1 MKIEDYFVAQFH
13 TVFFLQADKKI
24 TGLRSWEKQHKVL
37 QFCWHFLGFLSF
49 FVVSLLPTLKNQDM
63 QWVERDVVSYFCTK
77 RWNKL
82 WRSISHFYA
91 SSICRDFSYNI
102 NHHFIEEISSETG
115 IGWIYFNAPSE
126 LISTHY
132 GRLCLFV
139 LQFFRTDFP
148 TEPLNFVKYFASF
161 FRRNK
166 TKIRCNY
173 WENVKFSKVEQTK
186 LGSNHWFS
194 NTYLRLILMIAY
206 AKIIAF
212 VSVEIFTIFFFF
224 SKIQQNVLSIL
235 WLYKKIAKKFK
246 PSSAITFL
254 CVQVILF
261 EIDYTIFYANLHELF
276 CQFISWTNWVNSGK
290 FMGNCWISC
299 QVMAD
304 MKKVYDDLIIINLYF
319 MIFPFVVNS
328 CSEFRKSKIQS

>member
-1 MKIEDYFVAQFH
+1 
-13 TVFFLQADKKI
+13 
-24 TGLRSWEKQHKVL
+24 
-37 QFCWHFLGFLSF
+37 
-49 FVVSLLPTLKNQDM
+49 M

-82 WRSISHFYA
+82 WRRISHFYA

-161 FRRNK
+161 LRRNK

-194 NTYLRLILMIAY
+194 NTYLRLILTDDCICKNY
-206 AKIIAF
+206 CF
-212 VSVEIFTIFFFF
+212 RLCWNFYH
-224 SKIQQNVLSIL
+224 L
-235 WLYKKIAKKFK
+235 
-246 PSSAITFL
+246 FL
-254 CVQVILF
+254 L
-261 EIDYTIFYANLHELF
+261 L
-276 CQFISWTNWVNSGK
+276 
-290 FMGNCWISC
+290 
-299 QVMAD
+299 
-304 MKKVYDDLIIINLYF
+304 
-319 MIFPFVVNS
+319 
-328 CSEFRKSKIQS
+328 